1 VTALVAVL
9 ATLLTTAGGVL
20 VGLAVAAARRDL
32 MRRADEQVDLAT
44 RDRLVASLYLERVV
58 VTLHSGEGFTGL
70 LADQDA
76 ESLLLR
82 SAQALPA
89 GRDVDGEL
97 LIPRRDVHYLQKP

>member
-9 ATLLTTAGGVL
+9 ATLLTIAVVVL

-32 MRRADEQVDLAT
+32 TRRADEQVD